1 MSNYT
6 FVFNPN
12 KHSITQKIQLDRLS
26 TYYDLEDS
34 INEEFSLDD
43 WKKLVQNYS
52 VSERVNLILRTFGYE
67 PFNLSFMEKIILLIR
82 IIPFCQKS
90 FNFIELGDK
99 STGKSST
106 YQKFSR
112 EAYCPTGS
120 LTEPKLFGAANL
132 KGDIG
137 ILNNY
142 KVVVFDEISEGSSIS
157 PELATKLR
165 SFLADG
171 NSGRNGT
178 NIINSVSVGFVGN
191 LKEEQLNLL
200 TNPNYKTDLFTF
212 FPEAFRQSPFKD
224 RISFVIPG
232 WHLKFDRFHY
242 LEKYSEKALNINYFI
257 HILSLLREISLEVK
271 TIANPKDTV
280 RSIFHYNATLEGL
293 IKLIY
298 PNEDYTEFELNAMKH
313 IALFG
318 RSFLTNETFKLFNGD
333 VKKLALKFIEEDI
346 KHIANKT
353 LNEVDKI
360 YFYENRL
367 HLKFFDEDKIY
378 KIPLNRFGRIE
389 NEQENELYSNLK
401 EDEKKYFIP
410 ILQNNENYIIQKY
423 SEPYNNYRLFKNW
436 KDILNTS
443 ISLNLPE
450 EFKNLESTLNSILKY
465 QEGQINS
472 LKQTVNEQSKVI
484 KLLQNEISNYNKKL
498 EVYLREI
505 KLDLLQHEY
514 FIFKSSDE
522 TYPKQYSNFFIPNNI
537 DKINIGNKLDKFKD
551 DFDKNLCIINYT
563 KDKEELIRILPKL
576 AIEYDN

>member
-12 KHSITQKIQLDRLS
+12 KHSVTQKIQLDRLS

-67 PFNLSFMEKIILLIR
+67 PFNLSFIEKVILLIR

-106 YQKFSR
+106 YQKFSFN
-112 EAYCPTGS
+112 AYCPTGS
-120 LTEPKLFGAANL
+120 LTESKLFGDAKSKN
-132 KGDIG
+132 DSG

-171 NSGRNGT
+171 NSGRNGV
-178 NIINSVSVGFVGN
+178 NIMNSVSTGFVGN

-200 TNPNYKTDLFTF
+200 TTPNYKTDLFTF

-232 WHLKFDRFHY
+232 WHLKFERFHY
-242 LEKYSEKALNINYFI
+242 LEKYSEKALNINYFM
-257 HILSLLREISLEVK
+257 HILSLLRETSLEVK
-271 TIANPKDTV
+271 TITNPKDTV
-280 RSIFHYNATLEGL
+280 RSISHYNATLEGL

-318 RSFLTNETFKLFNGD
+318 RSFLTNETFKFFNSD
-333 VKKLALKFIEEDI
+333 VKKLALLFIEEDI

-353 LNEVDKI
+353 LNEVDKV

-389 NEQENELYSNLK
+389 NEQENELYLNLK
-401 EDEKKYFIP
+401 EDDQKYFIP
-410 ILQNNENYIIQKY
+410 ILKSEKNYIVQKY
-423 SEPYNNYRLFKNW
+423 SVPSSEYRLFKDW
-436 KDILNTS
+436 KDILNTA
-443 ISLNLPE
+443 IKLNLPE
-450 EFKNLESTLNSILKY
+450 EFKGLESTLNSMLKH
-465 QEGQINS
+465 QEAQIDS
-472 LKQTVNEQSKVI
+472 LKQVIKEQSKTI
-484 KLLQNEISNYNKKL
+484 RELKDEIYTYNHKL
-498 EVYLREI
+498 EDYLRKI
-505 KLDLLQHEY
+505 KLDLLEHDY
-514 FIFKSSDE
+514 FICINTNY
-522 TYPKQYSNFFIPNNI
+522 TYPKQHSNFFISRDI
-537 DKINIGNKLDKFKD
+537 DTTNIGTKLEKFKS
-551 DFDKNLCIINYT
+551 DFDKNLCIINYSS
-563 KDKEELIRILPKL
+563 DKEELIRAIL
-576 AIEYDN
+576 D

>member
-1 MSNYT
+1 MTNYN

-12 KHSITQKIQLDRLS
+12 KYSIAQRIQLDRLS

-34 INEEFSLDD
+34 IEADFSLND
-43 WKKLVQNYS
+43 WKELTKNYT

-67 PFNLSFMEKIILLIR
+67 PFNLSFMEKLILLVR

-120 LTEPKLFGAANL
+120 LTESKLFGDA
-132 KGDIG
+132 KSKSDSG

-171 NSGRNGT
+171 NTGRNGV
-178 NIINSVSVGFVGN
+178 NIMNSVSTGFVGN
-191 LKEEQLNLL
+191 LKDDQLNLL
-200 TNPNYKTDLFTF
+200 TNPSYKTDLFSF

-232 WHLKFDRFHY
+232 WHLKFEQFHY
-242 LEKYSEKALNINYFI
+242 LKEPSNKALNINYFM
-257 HILSLLREISLEVK
+257 HILGLLREVSLEIK

-280 RSIFHYNATLEGL
+280 RSISHYNATLEGF

-313 IALFG
+313 ISLFG
-318 RSFLTNETFKLFNGD
+318 RSFLTNDTFKFFNND
-333 VKKLALKFIEEDI
+333 VKKFVLKFIEKDI
-346 KHIANKT
+346 IHIANKT
-353 LNEVDKI
+353 LNEVDKV

-367 HLKFFDEDKIY
+367 HLKFFDEERLY

-389 NEQENELYSNLK
+389 NEQENELYLHLK
-401 EDEKKYFIP
+401 EDEKNNFIP
-410 ILQNNENYIIQKY
+410 ILKSEKNYIVQKY
-423 SEPYNNYRLFKNW
+423 SVPSSEHMLFKDW
-436 KDILNTS
+436 KDVFNAPIK
-443 ISLNLPE
+443 LNLPK
-450 EFKNLESTLNSILKY
+450 EFKGLESTLNSILKH
-465 QEGQINS
+465 QEAQIDL
-472 LKQTVNEQSKVI
+472 LKQVIKEQSKTI
-484 KLLQNEISNYNKKL
+484 TELQNEVHTYNDNL
-498 EVYLREI
+498 EDYLRQI
-505 KLDLLQHEY
+505 KLDLLEHDY
-514 FIFKSSDE
+514 FILLKDN
-522 TYPKQYSNFFIPNNI
+522 TYPKQHSNFFNSNNI
-537 DKINIGNKLDKFKD
+537 DNISIGTKLNKFKK
-551 DFDKNLCIINYT
+551 DFDKNLCLINYSNE
-563 KDKEELIRILPKL
+563 KEELIRTKL
-576 AIEYDN
+576 STN

>member
-1 MSNYT
+1 MTNYN
-6 FVFNPN
+6 FVFSTN
-12 KHSITQKIQLDRLS
+12 KYSIAQRIQLDRLS

-34 INEEFSLDD
+34 IEADFSLND
-43 WKKLVQNYS
+43 WKELTKNYT

-67 PFNLSFMEKIILLIR
+67 PFNLSFVEKLILLVR

-120 LTEPKLFGAANL
+120 LTESKLFGDA
-132 KGDIG
+132 KSKSDSG

-171 NSGRNGT
+171 NTGRNGV
-178 NIINSVSVGFVGN
+178 NIMNSVSTGFVGN
-191 LKEEQLNLL
+191 LKDDQLNLL
-200 TNPNYKTDLFTF
+200 TNPSYKTDLFSF

-232 WHLKFDRFHY
+232 WHLKFEQFHY
-242 LEKYSEKALNINYFI
+242 LKESSNKALNINYFM
-257 HILSLLREISLEVK
+257 HILNLLREVSLEIK

-280 RSIFHYNATLEGL
+280 RSTSHYNSTLEGF

-298 PNEDYTEFELNAMKH
+298 PNKDYTEFELNAMKH
-313 IALFG
+313 ISLFG
-318 RSFLTNETFKLFNGD
+318 RSFLTNDPFKFFNND
-333 VKKLALKFIEEDI
+333 VKKFVLKFIEEDI
-346 KHIANKT
+346 VHIANKT
-353 LNEVDKI
+353 LNKVDKV

-389 NEQENELYSNLK
+389 NEQENELYLHLK

-410 ILQNNENYIIQKY
+410 ILKSEKNYIVQKY
-423 SEPYNNYRLFKNW
+423 SAPFSEHMLFKDW
-436 KDILNTS
+436 KDVFNAPIK
-443 ISLNLPE
+443 LNLPE
-450 EFKNLESTLNSILKY
+450 DFKGLESTLNSILKH
-465 QEGQINS
+465 QEAQIEL
-472 LKQTVNEQSKVI
+472 LKQVIKEQSKTI
-484 KLLQNEISNYNKKL
+484 RELQNEVHTYNHNL
-498 EVYLREI
+498 EDYLRKI
-505 KLDLLQHEY
+505 KLDLLEHDY
-514 FIFKSSDE
+514 FILLKDN
-522 TYPKQYSNFFIPNNI
+522 TYPKQHSNFFNSNNI
-537 DKINIGNKLDKFKD
+537 DNISIGTKLNKFKS
-551 DFDKNLCIINYT
+551 DFDKNLCLINYSN
-563 KDKEELIRILPKL
+563 DKEELIR
-576 AIEYDN
+576 AINS

>member
-34 INEEFSLDD
+34 INKEFSLDD

-200 TNPNYKTDLFTF
+200 TNPNYKADLFTF

-242 LEKYSEKALNINYFI
+242 LEKYSEKALNINYFM

-318 RSFLTNETFKLFNGD
+318 RSFLTNETFKLFNSD
-333 VKKLALKFIEEDI
+333 VKKLALLFIEEDI

-353 LNEVDKI
+353 LNEVDKV

-389 NEQENELYSNLK
+389 NEQENELYLNLK
-401 EDEKKYFIP
+401 EDDQKYFIP
-410 ILQNNENYIIQKY
+410 ILKSEKNYIVQKY
-423 SEPYNNYRLFKNW
+423 SVPSSEYRLFKDW
-436 KDILNTS
+436 KDILNTA
-443 ISLNLPE
+443 IKLNLPE
-450 EFKNLESTLNSILKY
+450 EFKGLESTLNSMLKH
-465 QEGQINS
+465 QEAQIDS
-472 LKQTVNEQSKVI
+472 LKQVIKEQSKTI
-484 KLLQNEISNYNKKL
+484 RELKDEIYTYNHQL
-498 EVYLREI
+498 EDYLRNL
-505 KLDLLQHEY
+505 KLDLLEHDY
-514 FIFKSSDE
+514 FIFLNNKAI
-522 TYPKQYSNFFIPNNI
+522 YPKQHSNFFISRDI
-537 DKINIGNKLDKFKD
+537 DTTNIGTKLEKFKS
-551 DFDKNLCIINYT
+551 DFDKNLCIINYSS
-563 KDKEELIRILPKL
+563 DKEGLIRAIL
-576 AIEYDN
+576 D

>member
-43 WKKLVQNYS
+43 WKNLVQNYS

-90 FNFIELGDK
+90 FYFIELGDK

-106 YQKFSR
+106 YQKFSFN
-112 EAYCPTGS
+112 AYCPTGS
-120 LTEPKLFGAANL
+120 LTESKLFGDAKSKN
-132 KGDIG
+132 DSG

-171 NSGRNGT
+171 NSGRNGV
-178 NIINSVSVGFVGN
+178 NIMNSVSTGFVGN

-242 LEKYSEKALNINYFI
+242 LEKYSEKALNINYFM
-257 HILSLLREISLEVK
+257 HILSLLREISLEIK

-280 RSIFHYNATLEGL
+280 RSISHYNATLEGL

-318 RSFLTNETFKLFNGD
+318 RSFLTNETFKLFNSD
-333 VKKLALKFIEEDI
+333 VKQLALKFIEEDI
-346 KHIANKT
+346 KYIANKT
-353 LNEVDKI
+353 LNEVDKV

-389 NEQENELYSNLK
+389 NEQEKELCLNLK
-401 EDEKKYFIP
+401 EEDEKYFIP
-410 ILQNNENYIIQKY
+410 ILKSEKNYIVQKY
-423 SEPYNNYRLFKNW
+423 SVPSSEYRLFKDW

-443 ISLNLPE
+443 TKLNLPE
-450 EFKNLESTLNSILKY
+450 EFKSLESTLNSILKH
-465 QEGQINS
+465 QEAQIDL
-472 LKQTVNEQSKVI
+472 LKQVIKEQSKTI
-484 KLLQNEISNYNKKL
+484 RELKDEIYTYNHKL
-498 EVYLREI
+498 EDYLRNL
-505 KLDLLQHEY
+505 KLDLLEHDY
-514 FIFKSSDE
+514 FILLNNKGI
-522 TYPKQYSNFFIPNNI
+522 YPKQYSNFFIPNNI
-537 DKINIGNKLDKFKD
+537 DTTNIGTKLEKFKS
-551 DFDKNLCIINYT
+551 DFDKNLCIINYSS
-563 KDKEELIRILPKL
+563 DKEELIRAIL
-576 AIEYDN
+576 D